1 MDCSKRYYLDSHSM
15 IIFLFFCWWFTLSL
29 GFTIQPSTLVRSCL
43 FSSIDS
49 RLEELGLE
57 IPQVPPSSKGN
68 YKSCVKSGNMLYLC
82 GHIPQRSDGS
92 LITGKLGDGLSTEDG
107 YESARQ
113 CALNILGTLKQEL
126 GTLDR

>member
-1 MDCSKRYYLDSHSM
+1 M
-15 IIFLFFCWWFTLSL
+15 IVSLLFCWFFTLSL
-29 GFTIQPSTLVRSCL
+29 GFTIQPSKLAHGSLL

-82 GHIPQRSDGS
+82 GHIPQRLDGS
-92 LITGKLGDGLSTEDG
+92 LITGKLGDELSTEDG

-113 CALNILGTLKQEL
+113 CALNIIGTLQQEL